1 MIRGFTAGK
10 SARFISG
17 FTGAVFLPFTGFD
30 FFSITGSPSMNG
42 SFPKNLPRL
51 EKGRCHRGS
60 GPLAIRDASLRPR
73 RALRRA
79 PDNEKRALALNCH
92 QRLGC
97 FDLLRL
103 LQGFLGHFGFP
114 SFDLPGWASPC
125 VHAKRSPNLGVVS
138 PIRNPLNLWHF
149 AFDRALAHSATH
161 VRSVELITAC

>member
-1 MIRGFTAGK
+1 MEHSRRTSRVSKRAVATAAA
-10 SARFISG
+10 AR
-17 FTGAVFLPFTGFD
+17 LPFE
-30 FFSITGSPSMNG
+30 M
-42 SFPKNLPRL
+42 LR
-51 EKGRCHRGS
+51 
-60 GPLAIRDASLRPR
+60 RPR
-73 RALRRA
+73 RAFRRA

-92 QRLGC
+92 QRLGF
-97 FDLLRL
+97 FDLLRR